1 MKKGIIT
8 QKAPIPALLLTLF
21 VILSLTCTLSG
32 SSDSASEA
40 TVQAMAIQGT
50 ALALQATQ
58 EAVNLQATS
67 LALQA
72 GGQSTG
78 GETTQPP
85 EPLVTVPPTLPFE
98 ATPTPFIQPGQE
110 MDLDALRR
118 GAKILL
124 FEDMSGHPS
133 KVARYIKPALENA
146 GYVFTDVG
154 SAQGWLKNQLVDNK
168 DWDLLIIAAEAS
180 GRISGEYFDLIR
192 EFLDAGAGVVMEMWD
207 IDSISHGKIKPIL
220 DQCGVE
226 LDKDWGHPGRR
237 DLWYLIPDHPVL
249 NEPNE
254 MGRLRPAPFWADDTG
269 DLMKIKYYGNKAVG
283 DAALVIGIDEKF
295 KDSRAVLTT
304 CLGGRLVLQTFG
316 THDYHREDM
325 EKLWQ
330 NYVYYALTNHF
341 IQTLR

>member
-1 MKKGIIT
+1 MNKKST
-8 QKAPIPALLLTLF
+8 AQRVSIPFFLISLF
-21 VILSLTCTLSG
+21 VLLSLTCSLSG
-32 SSDSASEA
+32 SSDSSSEA
-40 TVQAMAIQGT
+40 TVQAMAMQGT

-72 GGQSTG
+72 SGQSAGSGTG
-78 GETTQPP
+78 PS
-85 EPLVTVPPTLPFE
+85 EPLVTVPPTLPAE
-98 ATPTPFIQPGQE
+98 ATPTPFIQPGQG
-110 MDLDALRR
+110 MDLDALRQ

-154 SAQGWLKNQLVDNK
+154 SAQGWLKDQLVQNK
-168 DWDLLIIAAEAS
+168 DWDLLIIASEAS
-180 GRISGEYFDLIR
+180 GRVSGEYFDLIR
-192 EFLDAGAGVVMEMWD
+192 EFLDAGAGVIMEMWD
-207 IDSISHGKIKPIL
+207 IDAIGQGKIKPIL
-220 DQCGVE
+220 DSCGVE
-226 LDKDWGHPGRR
+226 LEKDWGHPGRR
-237 DLWYLIPDHPVL
+237 DLWYLIPDHPIL

-254 MGRLRPAPFWADDTG
+254 MGKLRPAPFWADDTG
-269 DLMKIKYYGNKAVG
+269 DLMKIKYYSNKAVG
-283 DAALVIGIDEKF
+283 DAALVIGVDEKF

-304 CLGGRLVLQTFG
+304 CLGGRLVLQTFC

-330 NYVYYALTNHF
+330 NYVFYALTNHF
-341 IQTLR
+341 VQTLR

>member
-1 MKKGIIT
+1 MSKKFPFLPRSLPVFLWIG
-8 QKAPIPALLLTLF
+8 L
-21 VILSLTCTLSG
+21 VILSMTCTLSG
-32 SSDSASEA
+32 SPNTASEA
-40 TVQAMAIQGT
+40 TVQALALQGT
-50 ALALQATQ
+50 ALAIQATQ
-58 EAVNLQATS
+58 EAVSLQATS

-72 GGQSTG
+72 SGGSAG
-78 GETTQPP
+78 GMPTP
-85 EPLVTVPPTLPFE
+85 EGPILTVPPTLPVE
-98 ATPTPFIQPGQE
+98 ETPTPFIPPGQS
-110 MDLDALRR
+110 MDLDALRK

-133 KVARYIKPALENA
+133 KVARYIKPALEDA
-146 GYVFTDVG
+146 GYIFTDVG
-154 SAQGWLKNQLVDNK
+154 SAQGWLKDQLVQNK
-168 DWDLLIIAAEAS
+168 DWDLLIISAEAS
-180 GRISGEYFDLIR
+180 GRISGEYFELIR
-192 EFLDAGAGVVMEMWD
+192 EFLDAGAGVIMEMWD
-207 IDSISHGKIKPIL
+207 IDSLSQGKIKPIL

-237 DLWYLIPDHPVL
+237 DLWYLIPDHPIL

-269 DLMKIKYYGNKAVG
+269 DLMKIKYYSNKAVG
-283 DAALVIGIDEKF
+283 DAALVIGIDEKY

-325 EKLWQ
+325 QKLWQ
-330 NYVYYALTNHF
+330 NYVFYALTNHF

>member
-1 MKKGIIT
+1 MSKK
-8 QKAPIPALLLTLF
+8 IPFLRLSVSVSLWIGL
-21 VILSLTCTLSG
+21 VILSMTCTLSG
-32 SSDSASEA
+32 SPNTSSEA
-40 TVQAMAIQGT
+40 TVQA
-50 ALALQATQ
+50 LALQATALAIQATQ
-58 EAVNLQATS
+58 EAINLQATS

-72 GGQSTG
+72 SGGSTG
-78 GETTQPP
+78 GMPTP
-85 EPLVTVPPTLPFE
+85 EGPILTVPPTLPVE
-98 ATPTPFIQPGQE
+98 ETPTPFIPPGQS
-110 MDLDALRR
+110 MDLDALRK

-133 KVARYIKPALENA
+133 KVARYIKPALEDA
-146 GYVFTDVG
+146 GYIFTDVG
-154 SAQGWLKNQLVDNK
+154 SAQGWLKEQLVQNK
-168 DWDLLIIAAEAS
+168 EWDLLIISAEAS

-192 EFLDAGAGVVMEMWD
+192 EFLESGAGVIMEMWD
-207 IDSISHGKIKPIL
+207 IDSLSQGKIKPIL

-237 DLWYLIPDHPVL
+237 DLWYLIPDHPIL

-269 DLMKIKYYGNKAVG
+269 DLMKIKYYSNKAVG

-325 EKLWQ
+325 QKLWQ
-330 NYVYYALTNHF
+330 NYVFYALTNHF

>member
-1 MKKGIIT
+1 MSKKFPFLPRSLPVFLWIG
-8 QKAPIPALLLTLF
+8 L
-21 VILSLTCTLSG
+21 VILSMTCTLSG
-32 SSDSASEA
+32 SPNTASEA
-40 TVQAMAIQGT
+40 TVQALALQGT
-50 ALALQATQ
+50 ALAIQATQ

-72 GGQSTG
+72 SGGSAG
-78 GETTQPP
+78 GMPTP
-85 EPLVTVPPTLPFE
+85 EGPILTVPPTLPVE
-98 ATPTPFIQPGQE
+98 ETPTPFIPPGQS
-110 MDLDALRR
+110 MDLDALRK

-133 KVARYIKPALENA
+133 KVARYIKPALEDA
-146 GYVFTDVG
+146 GYIFTDVG
-154 SAQGWLKNQLVDNK
+154 SAQGWLKDQLVQNK
-168 DWDLLIIAAEAS
+168 DWDLLIISAEAS
-180 GRISGEYFDLIR
+180 GRISGEYFELIR
-192 EFLDAGAGVVMEMWD
+192 EFLDAGAGVIMEMWD
-207 IDSISHGKIKPIL
+207 IDSLSQGKIKPIL

-237 DLWYLIPDHPVL
+237 DLWYLIPDHPIL

-269 DLMKIKYYGNKAVG
+269 DLMKIKYYSNKAVG
-283 DAALVIGIDEKF
+283 DAALVIGIDEKY

-325 EKLWQ
+325 QKLWQ
-330 NYVYYALTNHF
+330 NYVFYALTNHF

>member
-1 MKKGIIT
+1 
-8 QKAPIPALLLTLF
+8 
-21 VILSLTCTLSG
+21 
-32 SSDSASEA
+32 
-40 TVQAMAIQGT
+40 
-50 ALALQATQ
+50 
-58 EAVNLQATS
+58 
-67 LALQA
+67 
-72 GGQSTG
+72 
-78 GETTQPP
+78 
-85 EPLVTVPPTLPFE
+85 
-98 ATPTPFIQPGQE
+98 
-110 MDLDALRR
+110 MDLDALRK

-133 KVARYIKPALENA
+133 KVARYIKPALEDA
-146 GYVFTDVG
+146 GYIFTDVG
-154 SAQGWLKNQLVDNK
+154 SAQGWLKEQLVQNK
-168 DWDLLIIAAEAS
+168 EWDLLIISAEAS

-192 EFLDAGAGVVMEMWD
+192 EFLESGAGVIMEMWD
-207 IDSISHGKIKPIL
+207 IDSLSQGKIKPIL

-237 DLWYLIPDHPVL
+237 DLWYLIPDHPIL

-269 DLMKIKYYGNKAVG
+269 DLMKIKYYSNKAVG

-325 EKLWQ
+325 QKLWQ
-330 NYVYYALTNHF
+330 NYVFYALTNHF

>member
-1 MKKGIIT
+1 MSKK
-8 QKAPIPALLLTLF
+8 IPFLRLSVPVSLWIGL
-21 VILSLTCTLSG
+21 VILSMTCTLSG
-32 SSDSASEA
+32 SPNTSSEA
-40 TVQAMAIQGT
+40 TVQA
-50 ALALQATQ
+50 LALQATALAIQDAQ
-58 EAVNLQATS
+58 EAINLQATS

-72 GGQSTG
+72 SGGSTSG
-78 GETTQPP
+78 MPTP
-85 EPLVTVPPTLPFE
+85 EGPILTVPPTLPVE
-98 ATPTPFIQPGQE
+98 ETPTPFIPPGQS
-110 MDLDALRR
+110 MDLDALRK

-133 KVARYIKPALENA
+133 KVARYIKPALEDA
-146 GYVFTDVG
+146 GYIFTDVG
-154 SAQGWLKNQLVDNK
+154 SAQGWLKEQLVQNK
-168 DWDLLIIAAEAS
+168 EWDLLIISAEAS

-192 EFLDAGAGVVMEMWD
+192 EFLESGAGVIMEMWD
-207 IDSISHGKIKPIL
+207 IDSLSQGKIKPIL
-220 DQCGVE
+220 GQCGVE

-237 DLWYLIPDHPVL
+237 DLWYLIPDHPIL

-269 DLMKIKYYGNKAVG
+269 DLMKIKYYSNKAVG

-325 EKLWQ
+325 QKLWQ
-330 NYVYYALTNHF
+330 NYVFYALTNHF

>member
-1 MKKGIIT
+1 MSRKNSFLRLPLPVYLWVG
-8 QKAPIPALLLTLF
+8 L
-21 VILSLTCTLSG
+21 VILSMTCTLSG
-32 SSDSASEA
+32 SPDTSGEA
-40 TVQAMAIQGT
+40 TAQALALQGT
-50 ALALQATQ
+50 ALAIQATQ

-72 GGQSTG
+72 GGGSAG
-78 GETTQPP
+78 SMPSP
-85 EPLVTVPPTLPFE
+85 ESPLVTVPPTLPVE
-98 ATPTPFIQPGQE
+98 ETPTPFIPPGQS
-110 MDLDALRR
+110 MDLDALRK

-124 FEDMSGHPS
+124 FEDMSGHPT
-133 KVARYIKPALENA
+133 KVARYIKPALEDA

-154 SAQGWLKNQLVDNK
+154 SAQGWLKDQLVQNK
-168 DWDLLIIAAEAS
+168 DWDLLIISAEAS

-192 EFLDAGAGVVMEMWD
+192 EFLDAGAGVIMEMWD
-207 IDSISHGKIKPIL
+207 IDAMSQGKIKPIL

-226 LDKDWGHPGRR
+226 LEKDWGHPGRR
-237 DLWYLIPDHPVL
+237 DLWYLIPDHPIV

-269 DLMKIKYYGNKAVG
+269 DLMKIKYYNNKAVG

-325 EKLWQ
+325 QKLWQ
-330 NYVYYALTNHF
+330 NYVFYALTNHF

>member
-1 MKKGIIT
+1 MSKK
-8 QKAPIPALLLTLF
+8 IPFLRLSVPVSLWIGL
-21 VILSLTCTLSG
+21 VILSMTCTLSG
-32 SSDSASEA
+32 SPNTSSEA
-40 TVQAMAIQGT
+40 TVQA
-50 ALALQATQ
+50 LALQATALAIQAAQ
-58 EAVNLQATS
+58 EAINLQATS

-72 GGQSTG
+72 SGGSTSG
-78 GETTQPP
+78 MPTP
-85 EPLVTVPPTLPFE
+85 EGPILTVPPTLPVE
-98 ATPTPFIQPGQE
+98 ETPTPFIPPGQS
-110 MDLDALRR
+110 MDLDALRK

-133 KVARYIKPALENA
+133 KVARYIKPALEDA
-146 GYVFTDVG
+146 GYIFTDVG
-154 SAQGWLKNQLVDNK
+154 SAQGWLKEQLVQNK
-168 DWDLLIIAAEAS
+168 EWDLLIISAEAS

-192 EFLDAGAGVVMEMWD
+192 EFLESGAGVIMEMWD
-207 IDSISHGKIKPIL
+207 IDSLSQGKIKPIL
-220 DQCGVE
+220 GQCGVE

-237 DLWYLIPDHPVL
+237 DLWYLIPDHPIL

-269 DLMKIKYYGNKAVG
+269 DLMKIKYYSNKAVG

-325 EKLWQ
+325 QKLWQ
-330 NYVYYALTNHF
+330 NYVFYALTNHF

>member
-1 MKKGIIT
+1 MRKRRNPQKFPVTILLIT
-8 QKAPIPALLLTLF
+8 VMVLLS
-21 VILSLTCTLSG
+21 ITCALSG
-32 SSDSASEA
+32 SSDSSSEA
-40 TVQAMAIQGT
+40 TLQAMAMQGT

-67 LALQA
+67 LALQS
-72 GGQSTG
+72 GGQSNG
-78 GETTQPP
+78 GTTPP
-85 EPLVTVPPTLPFE
+85 EEPLVTIPPTLPVE
-98 ATPTPFIQPGQE
+98 ETPTPFIQPGQS
-110 MDLDALRR
+110 MDLDALRK

-146 GYVFTDVG
+146 GYIFTDVG
-154 SAQGWLKNQLVDNK
+154 SAQGWLKDQLVQNK
-168 DWDLLIIAAEAS
+168 DWDLLIISAEAS

-192 EFLDAGAGVVMEMWD
+192 EFLDAGAGVIMEMWD
-207 IDSISHGKIKPIL
+207 IDSMSQGKIKPIL

-226 LDKDWGHPGRR
+226 LEKDWGHPGRR
-237 DLWYLIPDHPVL
+237 DLWYLIPDHPIL

-269 DLMKIKYYGNKAVG
+269 DLMKLKYYSNKAVG
-283 DAALVIGIDEKF
+283 DAALVIGIDEKY

-341 IQTLR
+341 MQTLR

>member
-1 MKKGIIT
+1 MSKK
-8 QKAPIPALLLTLF
+8 IPFLRLSVSVSLWIGL
-21 VILSLTCTLSG
+21 VILSMTCTLSG
-32 SSDSASEA
+32 SPNTSSEA
-40 TVQAMAIQGT
+40 TVQA
-50 ALALQATQ
+50 LALQATALAIQATQ
-58 EAVNLQATS
+58 EAINLQATS

-72 GGQSTG
+72 SGGSTG
-78 GETTQPP
+78 GMPTP
-85 EPLVTVPPTLPFE
+85 EGPILTVPPTLPVE
-98 ATPTPFIQPGQE
+98 ETPTPFIPPGQS
-110 MDLDALRR
+110 MDLDALRK

-133 KVARYIKPALENA
+133 KVARYIKPALEDA
-146 GYVFTDVG
+146 GYIFTDVG
-154 SAQGWLKNQLVDNK
+154 SAQGWLKEQLVQNK
-168 DWDLLIIAAEAS
+168 EWDLLIISAEAS

-192 EFLDAGAGVVMEMWD
+192 EFLESGAGVIMEMWD
-207 IDSISHGKIKPIL
+207 IDSLSQGKIKPIL

-237 DLWYLIPDHPVL
+237 DLWYLIPDHPIL

-269 DLMKIKYYGNKAVG
+269 DLMKIKHYSNKAVG
-283 DAALVIGIDEKF
+283 DAALVIGMDEKF

-325 EKLWQ
+325 QKLWQ
-330 NYVYYALTNHF
+330 NYVFYALTNHF

>member
-1 MKKGIIT
+1 MSKK
-8 QKAPIPALLLTLF
+8 IPFLRLSVPVSLWIGL
-21 VILSLTCTLSG
+21 VILSMTCTLSG
-32 SSDSASEA
+32 SPNTSSEA
-40 TVQAMAIQGT
+40 TVQA
-50 ALALQATQ
+50 LALQATALAIQATQ
-58 EAVNLQATS
+58 EAINLQATS

-72 GGQSTG
+72 SGGSTG
-78 GETTQPP
+78 GMPTP
-85 EPLVTVPPTLPFE
+85 EGPILTVPPTLPVE
-98 ATPTPFIQPGQE
+98 ETPTPFIPPGQS
-110 MDLDALRR
+110 MDLDALRK

-133 KVARYIKPALENA
+133 KVARYIKPALEDA
-146 GYVFTDVG
+146 GYIFTDVG
-154 SAQGWLKNQLVDNK
+154 SAQGWLKEQLVQNK
-168 DWDLLIIAAEAS
+168 EWDLLIISAEAS

-192 EFLDAGAGVVMEMWD
+192 EFLESGAGVIMEMWD
-207 IDSISHGKIKPIL
+207 IDSLSQGKIKPIL

-237 DLWYLIPDHPVL
+237 DLWYLIPDHPIL

-269 DLMKIKYYGNKAVG
+269 DLMKIKYYSNKAVG

-325 EKLWQ
+325 QKLWQ
-330 NYVYYALTNHF
+330 NYVFYALTNHF